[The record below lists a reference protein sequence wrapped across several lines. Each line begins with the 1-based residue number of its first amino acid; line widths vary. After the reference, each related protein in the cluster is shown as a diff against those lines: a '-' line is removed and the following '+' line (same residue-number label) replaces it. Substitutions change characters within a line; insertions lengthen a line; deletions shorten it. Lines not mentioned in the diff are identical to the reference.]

1 LSFENDKNNLEIMR
15 NFALK
20 TLKKYDMN
28 RGYVDLFETTKNL
41 NKLNTS
47 QGKEE
52 HKRKKDGDDENIKN
66 LIYVDMIFDYS
77 ENFRFL
83 YKMMDKENI
92 IWYVFNDK
100 NTLFKLIEK
109 ENVYYFYKKKVL
121 INQNVLK
128 IKILLQKLNKNMK
141 FWLILKNMLI
151 CKLKI

>member
-1 LSFENDKNNLEIMR
+1 MSFENDKNNLEIMR

-20 TLKKYDMN
+20 TLKKCDMN

-92 IWYVFNDK
+92 IGCVFNDK

-128 IKILLQKLNKNMK
+128 VKILLLKLNKNMK
-141 FWLILKNMLI
+141 F
-151 CKLKI
+151 

>member
-1 LSFENDKNNLEIMR
+1 
-15 NFALK
+15 
-20 TLKKYDMN
+20 MN

-52 HKRKKDGDDENIKN
+52 HKMIKRKNDGDDENIKN

-92 IWYVFNDK
+92 I
-100 NTLFKLIEK
+100 
-109 ENVYYFYKKKVL
+109 
-121 INQNVLK
+121 
-128 IKILLQKLNKNMK
+128 
-141 FWLILKNMLI
+141 
-151 CKLKI
+151 

>member
-1 LSFENDKNNLEIMR
+1 MSFENDKNNLEIMR

-20 TLKKYDMN
+20 TLKKCDMN

-52 HKRKKDGDDENIKN
+52 HKRKNDGDDENIKN

-77 ENFRFL
+77 ENFGIL
-83 YKMMDKENI
+83 YKMDKENI
-92 IWYVFNDK
+92 IGCVFNDK
-100 NTLFKLIEK
+100 STLFKFIGK
-109 ENVYYFYKKKVL
+109 GNVYYVYKKKVL

-128 IKILLQKLNKNMK
+128 VKILLRKLNKNMK
-141 FWLILKNMLI
+141 F
-151 CKLKI
+151 

>member
-1 LSFENDKNNLEIMR
+1 MR

-20 TLKKYDMN
+20 TLKKCDMN

-52 HKRKKDGDDENIKN
+52 HKMIKRKNDGDDENIKN

-92 IWYVFNDK
+92 I
-100 NTLFKLIEK
+100 
-109 ENVYYFYKKKVL
+109 
-121 INQNVLK
+121 
-128 IKILLQKLNKNMK
+128 
-141 FWLILKNMLI
+141 
-151 CKLKI
+151 

>member
-1 LSFENDKNNLEIMR
+1 MR

-52 HKRKKDGDDENIKN
+52 HKMIKRKNDGDDENIKN

-92 IWYVFNDK
+92 I
-100 NTLFKLIEK
+100 
-109 ENVYYFYKKKVL
+109 
-121 INQNVLK
+121 
-128 IKILLQKLNKNMK
+128 
-141 FWLILKNMLI
+141 
-151 CKLKI
+151 

>member
-1 LSFENDKNNLEIMR
+1 MR

-20 TLKKYDMN
+20 TLKKCDMN

-92 IWYVFNDK
+92 I
-100 NTLFKLIEK
+100 
-109 ENVYYFYKKKVL
+109 
-121 INQNVLK
+121 
-128 IKILLQKLNKNMK
+128 
-141 FWLILKNMLI
+141 
-151 CKLKI
+151 

>member
-1 LSFENDKNNLEIMR
+1 
-15 NFALK
+15 
-20 TLKKYDMN
+20 MN

-52 HKRKKDGDDENIKN
+52 HKMIKRKNDGDDENVKN

-92 IWYVFNDK
+92 I
-100 NTLFKLIEK
+100 
-109 ENVYYFYKKKVL
+109 
-121 INQNVLK
+121 
-128 IKILLQKLNKNMK
+128 
-141 FWLILKNMLI
+141 
-151 CKLKI
+151 

>member
-1 LSFENDKNNLEIMR
+1 MSFENDKNNLEIMR

-83 YKMMDKENI
+83 YKMMD
-92 IWYVFNDK
+92 
-100 NTLFKLIEK
+100 
-109 ENVYYFYKKKVL
+109 
-121 INQNVLK
+121 
-128 IKILLQKLNKNMK
+128 
-141 FWLILKNMLI
+141 
-151 CKLKI
+151 